1 MSHVIRS
8 ALAIFSLMML
18 SPVNASEHA
27 KDDVTTI
34 SAARL
39 NEDAAAYDG
48 QTVFVTGYLHT
59 AGHRWEFAVTDH
71 RKYRDAE
78 CLNIGISDSL
88 SAHRAQFDK
97 RRVTLKGVFYKG
109 DWANSWCFC
118 DNGNGVVTDE
128 QYLKTR
134 YSRIIATGSH

>member
-1 MSHVIRS
+1 MSHAIRN
-8 ALAIFSLMML
+8 ALAIFSVTLL
-18 SPVNASEHA
+18 SPVNASEHPE
-27 KDDVTTI
+27 DGVTTI
-34 SAARL
+34 SAAHL
-39 NEDAAAYDG
+39 NEAAAAYDG
-48 QTVFVTGYLHT
+48 RTVFVTGYLHT

-88 SAHRAQFDK
+88 SAHRTQFDK

-118 DNGNGVVTDE
+118 DNGNGVVIDE
-128 QYLKTR
+128 EYLKAH
-134 YSRIIATGSH
+134 YSRIVSTGSR